1 MNVSGNICEMTFQ
14 FYPCAPLILFYT
26 RFIGVEITAVQAK
39 LLDFSFLVNV
49 SVVAKYNFCSINRA
63 LYGAAMLVFLRGTPK

>member
-1 MNVSGNICEMTFQ
+1 M
-14 FYPCAPLILFYT
+14 LFYA
-26 RFIGVEITAVQAK
+26 RLIGVEITAVQAK